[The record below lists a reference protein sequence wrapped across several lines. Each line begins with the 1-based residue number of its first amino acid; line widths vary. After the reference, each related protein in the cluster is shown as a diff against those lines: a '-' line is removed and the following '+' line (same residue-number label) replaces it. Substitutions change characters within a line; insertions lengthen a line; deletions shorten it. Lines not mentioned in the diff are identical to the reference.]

1 MNNKRKRDYLT
12 THKQIRDKLVE
23 LSNEGDRACV
33 EVSGLASELGMD
45 TRTIYS
51 HLKIMEVDGVGV
63 FMDINEKQFC
73 TKQGI
78 ALLASMLR
86 LNEKE
91 GE

>member
-1 MNNKRKRDYLT
+1 MSAEAKQDYLT
-12 THKQIRDKLVE
+12 KHKQIRDKLVE
-23 LSNEGDRACV
+23 LSSKGDRACV
-33 EVSGLASELGMD
+33 EVSGLASELRMD
-45 TRTIYS
+45 TRTVYS

-91 GE
+91 VE